1 MDRLENKKGIKHVKR
16 CPVCGG
22 ELKEAT
28 ITHPQEY
35 EGKIIILENLP
46 AEVCSQCGDV
56 FLHPGVLQRGQEMV
70 WSNVTPKRTA
80 CVPVFDL
87 AEAS

>member
-1 MDRLENKKGIKHVKR
+1 MDRLENKEGVGDMKR
-16 CPVCGG
+16 CPFCGG
-22 ELKEAT
+22 ELKQTT

-46 AEVCSQCGDV
+46 AEVCLQCGEV
-56 FLHPGVLQRGQEMV
+56 FLRPDVLERVQALV
-70 WSNVTPKRTA
+70 WSQAIPKRMVS
-80 CVPVFDL
+80 VPVFDM